1 MTSPPEK
8 ITIQCP
14 RCGEVYEDWYR
25 ATVNLGLDDFD
36 EEYLRQC
43 STAACPKCGHEVK
56 FDLLVVERDG
66 KFSIGP
72 RE

>member
-25 ATVNLGLDDFD
+25 ATVNRGLDDFD

-43 STAACPKCGHEVK
+43 FKAACPKCGHEVK